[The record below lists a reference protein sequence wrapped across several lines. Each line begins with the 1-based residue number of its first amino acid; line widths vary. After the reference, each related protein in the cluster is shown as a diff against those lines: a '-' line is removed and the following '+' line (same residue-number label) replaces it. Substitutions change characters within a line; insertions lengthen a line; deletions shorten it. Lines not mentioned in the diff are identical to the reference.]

1 MEQRYLPVNITASIE
16 DSAFTT
22 ACALFKMK
30 WSSSIPSTDIPTI
43 LQHLPLAR
51 IFCNR
56 SVLHIHREILLFFS
70 GTYSTK
76 GKLPACLANRTQ
88 QAIHAPNAH
97 IRKCFYLSTE
107 ILEKDTGKDKLSLLT
122 TNWWPPGQGL
132 LKAVNYLSVLWVFK
146 RASPKQGCSVLQ
158 VLWHSIR
165 RTNRYS
171 RRENLV
177 WNSLALTLYPTGSF
191 FFPLLF
197 YWRC

>member
-1 MEQRYLPVNITASIE
+1 M
-16 DSAFTT
+16 
-22 ACALFKMK
+22 
-30 WSSSIPSTDIPTI
+30 
-43 LQHLPLAR
+43 HLPQLVLSSRWSEAPPSPAQTYPPSCNTYLWHGFSATDPYC
-51 IFCNR
+51 IFTEKYF
-56 SVLHIHREILLFFS
+56 SFS

-146 RASPKQGCSVLQ
+146 RASPKQGCSVPQ

-171 RRENLV
+171 RRQNLV
-177 WNSLALTLYPTGSF
+177 WNSLALPLYPTGSF